1 MSNLHNQ
8 EQLENQFETIL
19 DQLLNQDRK
28 GLIDDE
34 IKTVARNYGLDKDD
48 DRDEIINFLAEFI
61 LYDMNT
67 AQEDKL
73 TGKGSGRRKED
84 INKIRN
90 NWDSVFGKKKKKQI
104 TEVTIE
110 FTMEGNPTLYDMKK
124 EVEKMCKENKIVCT
138 TLTKYINA

>member
-1 MSNLHNQ
+1 M
-8 EQLENQFETIL
+8 
-19 DQLLNQDRK
+19 
-28 GLIDDE
+28 
-34 IKTVARNYGLDKDD
+34 
-48 DRDEIINFLAEFI
+48 
-61 LYDMNT
+61 
-67 AQEDKL
+67 

-90 NWDSVFGKKKKKQI
+90 NWDSVFGKKKKKLI

-138 TLTKYINA
+138 TITKYI